1 MNIFV
6 IWYESTLPDLLGGQA
21 PWAVILLFALITQL
35 GDVWFLFLL
44 SGVLYVGG
52 EYIPYVGIDRRR
64 GVFIIG
70 LVLTYVALIGVLKGV
85 LLLPRPPGATE
96 PPALRWIPSIF
107 AVLFTSI
114 TTAKGSG
121 FPSGHALGATMV
133 WGGLAL
139 VIDRGS
145 YRVRF
150 GIVGVVVALVS
161 LSRLVL
167 GVHYF
172 VDVLAGIILGI
183 VVLGTLY
190 WLAENGTHPERVL
203 LTAVAIGGVGLSVNL
218 TFESVIA
225 SGGAVGGWVVW
236 RTVAEVTPNQPSTR
250 REVIVALFVGVIA
263 NGIFGSV
270 YILDIPYPF
279 TFLGTATAVGTA
291 VGAPLISKRLSR
303 VETE

>member
-1 MNIFV
+1 M
-6 IWYESTLPDLLGGQA
+6 
-21 PWAVILLFALITQL
+21 FALITQL

-52 EYIPYVGIDRRR
+52 KYVPYVGIERRR
-64 GVFIIG
+64 GMFIIG
-70 LVLTYVALIGVLKGV
+70 LVLTYVALIGILKGV
-85 LLLPRPPGATE
+85 LLLPRPPGAND
-96 PPALRWIPSIF
+96 PPPLRWIPSIF
-107 AVLFTSI
+107 ANLFIII
-114 TTAKGSG
+114 TTAKGPG

-139 VIDRGS
+139 IIDRGS

-150 GIVGVVVALVS
+150 GIAGVVVALVS

-172 VDVLAGIILGI
+172 VDVLAGILLGI
-183 VVLGTLY
+183 VVFGSLY

-203 LTAVAIGGVGLSVNL
+203 LTAVVIGSVGLLVNL
-218 TFESVIA
+218 TFESVVAI
-225 SGGAVGGWVVW
+225 GGAFGGWVVW
-236 RTVAEVTPNQPSTR
+236 RTVTEVIPNQPSTR

-263 NGIFGSV
+263 NGIFGAV

-279 TFLGTATAVGTA
+279 TFLGTAIAVGTA
-291 VGAPLISKRLSR
+291 VGAPIIGKWLS
-303 VETE
+303 

>member
-1 MNIFV
+1 MNIFIV
-6 IWYESTLPDLLGGQA
+6 GYGIILPGLLGSQA
-21 PWAVILLFALITQL
+21 PWVVILLFALITQL

-52 EYIPYVGIDRRR
+52 EYVPYMGIDRRR

-70 LVLTYVALIGVLKGV
+70 LVLTYVALIGVLKSV
-85 LLLPRPPGATE
+85 LLLPRPPGATD
-96 PPALRWIPSIF
+96 PPPLRWIPSIF
-107 AVLFTSI
+107 ADLFIII
-114 TTAKGSG
+114 TTAKGPG

-150 GIVGVVVALVS
+150 GIAGVVVTLVS

-183 VVLGTLY
+183 VVLGILY
-190 WLAENGTHPERVL
+190 WLAENETHPERVL
-203 LTAVAIGGVGLSVNL
+203 LTAVVIGSVGLFVNL
-218 TFESVIA
+218 TFESVVAI
-225 SGGAVGGWVVW
+225 GGAVGGWIVW
-236 RTVAEVTPNQPSTR
+236 RTAAEAIPNQPSTR

-263 NGIFGSV
+263 TGIFGAV
-270 YILDIPYPF
+270 YILDVPYLF
-279 TFLGTATAVGTA
+279 TFLGTAIAVGTA
-291 VGAPLISKRLSR
+291 VGAPIISKWLS
-303 VETE
+303 

>member
-1 MNIFV
+1 M
-6 IWYESTLPDLLGGQA
+6 LGGQA

-52 EYIPYVGIDRRR
+52 EYVPYVGIERRR
-64 GVFIIG
+64 GMFIIA

-96 PPALRWIPSIF
+96 PPPLRWIPSIF
-107 AVLFTSI
+107 ANLFIII
-114 TTAKGSG
+114 TTAKGPG

-139 VIDRGS
+139 VIGHGS

-150 GIVGVVVALVS
+150 GITGVVVTLVS

-172 VDVLAGIILGI
+172 VDVLAGIIFGI
-183 VVLGTLY
+183 VVLGILN

-203 LTAVAIGGVGLSVNL
+203 LTAVVIGSLGLFVNL
-218 TFESVIA
+218 TFESVAAI
-225 SGGAVGGWVVW
+225 GGAVGGWIVW
-236 RTVAEVTPNQPSTR
+236 QNVAEAIPDHPSTE
-250 REVIVALFVGVIA
+250 REAITALFVGMIA
-263 NGIFGSV
+263 SGIFGVV
-270 YILDIPYPF
+270 YIFNGPYLF
-279 TFLGTATAVGTA
+279 TFLSTATAVGTA
-291 VGAPLISKRLSR
+291 IGAPVIGKRLS
-303 VETE
+303 